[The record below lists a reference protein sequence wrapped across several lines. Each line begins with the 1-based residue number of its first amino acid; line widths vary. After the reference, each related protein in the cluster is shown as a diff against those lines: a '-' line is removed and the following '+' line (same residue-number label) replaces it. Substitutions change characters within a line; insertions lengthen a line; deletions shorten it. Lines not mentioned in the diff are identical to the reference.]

1 MSVINRVLKDLD
13 RKGAP
18 PLPLGGV
25 QAVQKL
31 PATIRPFG
39 WWPLLALGLTVVL
52 ALAWWLWP
60 GADLPTASTP
70 VTAAPR
76 EVGPEAPPRLR
87 LSGTLSEPPPANATP
102 GSAGVSP
109 AGSTD
114 VSPAGSTSVSPA
126 RSDSP
131 LPAEPT
137 RPVILARDTPL
148 PVKLDTRLPEPRPP
162 RILKEERP
170 PSPRE
175 QAELA
180 WRQAARLIEQGRGRD
195 ALEGLEATLRLDPTH
210 AAARQSLIA
219 LSLEGGDTARGES
232 LLREGLQLHAQD
244 PWYARSLGQVYL
256 QRGDTAQ
263 AAATLKA
270 GLGKGVDAAYWG
282 LYAGVLGKAGRTED
296 AVGAYREAARL
307 NPAHGPWW
315 LGLAVSL
322 EQTGQRQEAAA
333 AYQRALQTR
342 LSGELGAFAAKKA
355 AELQ

>member
-13 RKGAP
+13 RKGAA
-18 PLPLGGV
+18 PLPLDGV
-25 QAVQKL
+25 QVVHQI
-31 PATIRPFG
+31 PTSTRTFG
-39 WWPLLALGLTVVL
+39 WWPLLGLGLAATL

-60 GADLPTASTP
+60 DAPAVRTP
-70 VTAAPR
+70 AVAAPR
-76 EVGPEAPPRLR
+76 EVVPEGPPRLR
-87 LSGTLSEPPPANATP
+87 LSGTLSEPTADSSSPPQPT
-102 GSAGVSP
+102 
-109 AGSTD
+109 
-114 VSPAGSTSVSPA
+114 
-126 RSDSP
+126 
-131 LPAEPT
+131 PAEPT
-137 RPVILARDTPL
+137 RIEAPATPPPAAAAPVIPASDTPF

-162 RILKEERP
+162 RVIKEERP

-195 ALEGLEATLRLDPTH
+195 ALEGLEATLRLDPSH
-210 AAARQSLIA
+210 SAARQSLIA

-263 AAATLKA
+263 AVAVLKA

-282 LYAGVLGKAGRTED
+282 LYAGVLGKAGRNEE
-296 AVGAYREAARL
+296 AAAAYREAARQ

-322 EQTGQRQEAAA
+322 EQAGQRQDAAA

-342 LSGELGAFAAKKA
+342 LSGELREFAAKKA